1 MNVQEKQ
8 FQTPGISYFDR
19 IKKGLAFTIVVCLI
33 ILFFGTTTNNLFLT
47 MILPLIIF
55 IIYGYEVLQ
64 WNKIYITS
72 ITIQGDN
79 ILLKYLNY
87 DKIVNLSIP
96 ISTASLKIKHVWYKV
111 RAPHCYINI
120 SDNKGNNIKQH
131 IGGYWDKS
139 KFIALIEVVEENRK
153 I

>member
-139 KFIALIEVVEENRK
+139 KFKALIEMVAENRK